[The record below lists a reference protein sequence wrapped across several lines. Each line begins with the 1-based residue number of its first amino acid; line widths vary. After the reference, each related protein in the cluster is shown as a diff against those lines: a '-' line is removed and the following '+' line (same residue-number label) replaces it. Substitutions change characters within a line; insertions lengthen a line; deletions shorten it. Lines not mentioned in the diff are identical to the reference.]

1 MMGDDFLVSAKDI
14 GLVVPVFKPSER
26 KFGTNPIRLV
36 SDFYSNKST
45 RQVKTLL
52 SNISFD
58 LKKGERLGIIGK
70 NGAGKTTL
78 LRTICGV
85 YRPTSGHFEINGES
99 QGVFNVQLGMNP
111 QATGLE
117 NIYLRGLQ
125 MGLKLGDIK
134 TRVPDVIDFSGI
146 GEAINDIF
154 ANYSTGMRLRLSMA
168 ISTMVKPE
176 ILVMDEWIGSGD
188 EDFRQ
193 KINDRMNML
202 IEGSSGLV
210 IATHSGPLMRNL
222 CSKGLVL
229 VEGRSEFYG
238 SVDDALHYYKTKVVK
253 RPQNQEML

>member
-1 MMGDDFLVSAKDI
+1 MDSDLLISAKNV

-45 RQVKTLL
+45 RQVKPLL
-52 SNISFD
+52 SDIFFD
-58 LKKGERLGIIGK
+58 LRKGERLGIIGK

-85 YRPTSGHFEINGES
+85 YRPTSGHLEINGES

-134 TRVPDVIDFSGI
+134 SRIPDVVEFADI
-146 GEAINDIF
+146 GDAMNDIF

-188 EDFRQ
+188 ADFRQ

-210 IATHSGPLMRNL
+210 IATHSSPLMRKL

-229 VEGRSEFYG
+229 SEGESKFYG
-238 SVDDALHYYKTKVVK
+238 TVDDALKYYQTQIVKT
-253 RPQNQEML
+253 PES